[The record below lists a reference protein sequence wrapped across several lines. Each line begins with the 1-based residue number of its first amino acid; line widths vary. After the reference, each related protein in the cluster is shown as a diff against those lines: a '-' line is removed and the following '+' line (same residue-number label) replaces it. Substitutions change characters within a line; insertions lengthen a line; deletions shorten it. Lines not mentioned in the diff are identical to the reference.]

1 MADETTILVVDDS
14 LVNLAVLDEILD
26 RQEFN
31 VLMANNGEK
40 ALAIAK
46 QSHPRP
52 SLVLLDIVM
61 PGWDG
66 YETCRRFKED
76 PELAKI
82 PILFLS
88 GLGETENKVRALK
101 AGGVDYVSKPFQEEE
116 LLARV
121 RTHVELGHLREGLE
135 EEVAAKTAKIQ
146 SLLQALQVSY
156 QKAQEASVLK
166 TQFLRNIS
174 HEFRTPMNI
183 ILGTM
188 DELVEDTEL
197 DEEQQD
203 MAKSVL
209 NAGRQLLDILTNML
223 NFSQQFDG
231 EMEQE
236 SVDFD
241 LHELLADV
249 VNAFSATV
257 VAKKLTLDKD
267 IDADVPPR
275 LHGNQKCLVE
285 ILNKLLDNAIKYTE
299 SGGITIKIRP
309 EQTLSNKFRCRF
321 EIIDTGIGIA
331 EEKRGYLFEAFSQV
345 DGSSTRIYGGLGM
358 GLALSKLYVE
368 SMGGEIGLQSVPG
381 QGSNFWFTV
390 AFDEVTE

>member
-31 VLMANNGEK
+31 VLMANSGEK
-40 ALAIAK
+40 ALVIAK
-46 QSHPRP
+46 QSRPKP

-66 YETCRRFKED
+66 YETCHRFKED

-197 DEEQQD
+197 DEEQRE
-203 MAKSVL
+203 MSYSVL

-231 EMEQE
+231 EMEHE
-236 SVDFD
+236 TVKFD
-241 LHELLADV
+241 LYELIADI
-249 VNAFSATV
+249 VNNYYPAAEN
-257 VAKKLTLDKD
+257 KKLTLEKE
-267 IDADVPPR
+267 IDPHVPPR
-275 LHGNQKCLVE
+275 MHGNQKCLVE
-285 ILNKLLDNAIKYTE
+285 ILNKLIDNAVKYTDH
-299 SGGITIKIRP
+299 GGVIIRIRP
-309 EQTLSNKFRCRF
+309 EHTLSNKFCCRF
-321 EIIDTGIGIA
+321 EIIDSGIGIA
-331 EEKRGYLFEAFSQV
+331 EEKRSYLFEAFSQV
-345 DGSSTRIYGGLGM
+345 DGSSTRVYGGLGM
-358 GLALSKLYVE
+358 GLALAKLYVE
-368 SMGGEIGLQSVPG
+368 SMGGEIGVESTPG
-381 QGSNFWFTV
+381 KGSNFWFTV
-390 AFDEVTE
+390 SFDEVVD